1 MPIKMDNKSQII
13 KVDENRAKL
22 FIENH
27 NLIVEKYDNKNDEEK
42 RPDFRVLDKN
52 DLLFF
57 AEVKTFFSN
66 TNEQILHKTIYN
78 KFSERINDAY
88 KQFKSV
94 NSLRMVPNVL
104 FLFSQDFRVD
114 WNKFQSFLNGYY
126 DYGTGFLNLKKFR
139 DGRNI
144 KSLQNIDLY
153 IWLYN
158 DFQKLFYINNDYSF
172 TQRLYSILGK

>member
-1 MPIKMDNKSQII
+1 MHKVMYNKSQII
-13 KVDENRAKL
+13 KEDEKHAKL
-22 FIENH
+22 FLEKY
-27 NLIVEKYDNKNDEEK
+27 NLIVEKYDNTNEEK
-42 RPDFRVLDKN
+42 RPDFRVLNKK
-52 DLLFF
+52 DLVLF
-57 AEVKTFFSN
+57 AEIKTFFSD
-66 TNEQILHKTIYN
+66 TNESLLHNTIYN

-88 KQFKSV
+88 KQFNSV

-126 DYGTGFLNLKKFR
+126 NYGSGFLNLKKFR

-144 KSLQNIDLY
+144 KSLHYIDLY

-158 DFQKLFYINNDYSF
+158 DSMKLFYINNYERF
-172 TQRLYSILGK
+172 TQKLFSIFGK